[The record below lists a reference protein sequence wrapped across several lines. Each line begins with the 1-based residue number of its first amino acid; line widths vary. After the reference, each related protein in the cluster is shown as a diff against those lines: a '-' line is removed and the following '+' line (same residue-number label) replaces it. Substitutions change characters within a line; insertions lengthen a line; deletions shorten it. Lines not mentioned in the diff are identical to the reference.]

1 MEFVRTSSIVCAIRS
16 EAGEDQTRLSQIRK
30 KSLKSLQERRI
41 DELTICRAV
50 ERVVGGHLEGFDHKT
65 VRNNQFVFKRMLE
78 KFI

>member
-1 MEFVRTSSIVCAIRS
+1 MRTRPN
-16 EAGEDQTRLSQIRK
+16 EK
-30 KSLKSLQERRI
+30 KSLQERTI

-65 VRNNQFVFKRMLE
+65 VRNNQFAFKRMLE